1 MIWAALALMTAVAAA
16 LLLAPLQ
23 RRSGEAAPRTAYDRE
38 IYRDQLAE
46 VERDAQR
53 GLIGETEAA
62 AARTEIGR
70 RLLASADRPET
81 PRKRFESIRTVIA
94 LAIAAPAA
102 ALALYLTLGAPQ
114 LATRIA
120 SAPPSDLSSLAAQLA
135 EKVQERPDDPRGWML
150 LGRTLR
156 TLERFEEAANAL
168 GRAAALA
175 PNDAGLAAEHGEML
189 SFAADGRITPES
201 RDAFA
206 TALRI
211 DPREPRA
218 RYYLGLADAQDGNAR
233 GALERWL
240 ALEADSPPDAPWR
253 AMLAARIT
261 QLQSEL
267 GITAENRG
275 EVIRGMV
282 EGLARRLQ
290 DQPDDADGWLRLA
303 RAYMV
308 LGETDKARAALARL
322 EKLRP
327 GDADAKALAAELA
340 HRQP

>member
-1 MIWAALALMTAVAAA
+1 MIWAALALMTALAAA
-16 LLLAPLQ
+16 LLLVPLL
-23 RRSGEAAPRTAYDRE
+23 RRSGDAAPRTAYDRE

-53 GLIGETEAA
+53 GLIGDAEAA

-70 RLLASADRPET
+70 RLLASADRPEA
-81 PRKRFESIRTVIA
+81 PRARFGSARTVIG

-102 ALALYLTLGAPQ
+102 ALALYLTLGAPE
-114 LATRIA
+114 LGKRTVPA
-120 SAPPSDLSSLAAQLA
+120 PSDLSSLVAQLA
-135 EKVQERPDDPRGWML
+135 DKVQERPNDARGWML

-156 TLERFEEAANAL
+156 SLERFEAAANAL
-168 GRAAALA
+168 GRAATLA
-175 PNDAGLAAEHGEML
+175 PNDAGLAAEHGEVL
-189 SFAADGRITPES
+189 SFVADGRITKEA

-206 TALRI
+206 AALRI

-240 ALEADSPPDAPWR
+240 ALDGDSPPDAPWR
-253 AMLAARIT
+253 AMLAERIA

-275 EVIRGMV
+275 EAIRGMV
-282 EGLARRLQ
+282 ERLAQRLQ

-303 RAYMV
+303 RAYTV
-308 LGETDKARAALARL
+308 LGETEKARTALARL
-322 EKLRP
+322 QTLRP
-327 GDADAKALAAELA
+327 DDADAKALAAELA
-340 HRQP
+340 RRQP

>member
-16 LLLAPLQ
+16 LLLVPLL
-23 RRSGEAAPRTAYDRE
+23 RRSGEPAPRTAYDRE

-62 AARTEIGR
+62 AARTEISR
-70 RLLASADRPET
+70 RLLASADRPEA
-81 PRKRFESIRTVIA
+81 PRKRFESIRTVVA

-102 ALALYLTLGAPQ
+102 ALALYLALGAPE
-114 LATRIA
+114 LGKRTV
-120 SAPPSDLSSLAAQLA
+120 SAPNDLSSLVAQLA
-135 EKVQERPDDPRGWML
+135 EKVQERPDDPRGWLL
-150 LGRTLR
+150 LGRSLR
-156 TLERFEEAANAL
+156 TLERFDEAANAL

-175 PNDAGLAAEHGEML
+175 PNDAGLAAEHGEVL
-189 SFAADGRITPES
+189 SFAADGRITSES

-206 TALRI
+206 AAMRI
-211 DPREPRA
+211 DPKEPRA

-253 AMLAARIT
+253 AMLTARIA

-275 EVIRGMV
+275 DVIRSMV

-303 RAYMV
+303 RAYTV

-322 EKLRP
+322 QTLRP
-327 GDADAKALAAELA
+327 DDADAKALAAELDKK
-340 HRQP
+340 